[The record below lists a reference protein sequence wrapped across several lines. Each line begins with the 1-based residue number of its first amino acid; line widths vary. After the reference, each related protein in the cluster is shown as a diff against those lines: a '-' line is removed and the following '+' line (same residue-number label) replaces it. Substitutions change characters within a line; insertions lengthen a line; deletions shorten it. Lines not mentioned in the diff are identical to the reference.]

1 MDKYKAYVVDDE
13 LENIE
18 LLKFFLNKYCLNI
31 EIIGESDTFESCIT
45 FLNDTK
51 PDIIFLDIKLNDKN
65 AFDILDLIDTSE
77 SEIIFV
83 TAYQE
88 FAPKAFKYNAIEY
101 VLKPI
106 AIEDLILS
114 VNKAI
119 VRIEEKKLFKNQIL
133 NNLHSLNERPSSIIT
148 ISSLDKIDIIKKT
161 DILYCKSDGRY
172 TTFYLLNKI
181 EILACKNLGEYEIV
195 LSDDM
200 FFRIHNSYII
210 NVSHIK
216 NINKKAGYYCEMIN
230 GDLLPIAKRRYQ
242 SFINFLNIL
251 KINLN

>member
-1 MDKYKAYVVDDE
+1 MNKYKAYVVDDE
-13 LENIE
+13 LDNIE

-31 EIIGESDTFESCIT
+31 EIIGESDTFENCIN

-51 PDIIFLDIKLNDKN
+51 PDIIFLDIKLKDKN
-65 AFDILDLIDTSE
+65 AFDILDLIDASE

-88 FAPKAFKYNAIEY
+88 FALKAFKYKAIDY

-106 AIEDLILS
+106 AIEDLIQA

-119 VRIEEKKLFKNQIL
+119 LRIEEK
-133 NNLHSLNERPSSIIT
+133 ERLANHAIYDIAPLKSNSSIIT
-148 ISSLDKIDIIKKT
+148 ISSIDKIEIIKKS

-172 TTFYLLNKI
+172 TTFYLNDKK
-181 EILACKNLGEYEIV
+181 EIVACKNLGEFE
-195 LSDDM
+195 LQLCDDG
-200 FFRIHNSYII
+200 FFRIHNSFVI
-210 NVSHIK
+210 NISYLK

-230 GDLLPIAKRRYQ
+230 GTFIPIAKRRFQ
-242 SFINFLNIL
+242 SFSSYLIIHNS
-251 KINLN
+251 K